1 MIPTESPSEEG
12 GREGAWYLVHL
23 HGTGGKEEEEELA
36 TSQSRDDLP
45 PLLVRG
51 K

>member
-12 GREGAWYLVHL
+12 GREREVAWYLVHL
-23 HGTGGKEEEEELA
+23 HGTGEEEELA